1 MTESI
6 RGPNR
11 LADTLLS
18 SSTALTTPSEAL
30 VRVTEAAAFASAR
43 AMGHGDGKRA
53 DGLAVE
59 AMRQALEDVHLS
71 GRIVIGEGERDAAP
85 MLYIGEDV
93 GDPSG
98 QRVDIAV
105 DPLEG
110 TDLVATGRSNAVAV
124 MAISEPDG
132 LLHAPDMYLEKL
144 IVGPPAAGR
153 INLDFPVVANL
164 QIIADSLSRQISD
177 LTVIVLDRER
187 HRDLITDIREAGAR
201 IKLIGDGDV
210 VAAVSVA
217 VAGTA
222 DHVVMGIGGAPEGVL
237 AAAALRCLGGEIQ
250 ARFRPRNDDEISRL
264 HAMGISDFTTRVL
277 TTTDLAAGSMI
288 SFSMTG
294 VTDGE
299 LLRGFRFFG
308 GGGRTHSLVMDLEAD
323 TIRFVD
329 TMRIFDRDHVGPI
342 RLTP

>member
-1 MTESI
+1 
-6 RGPNR
+6 
-11 LADTLLS
+11 
-18 SSTALTTPSEAL
+18 
-30 VRVTEAAAFASAR
+30 
-43 AMGHGDGKRA
+43 MGHGDGKRA
-53 DGLAVE
+53 DALAVE
-59 AMRQALEDVHLS
+59 AMRLALEEVHLS

-85 MLYIGEDV
+85 MLYIGENV

-124 MAISEPDG
+124 MAISEPGG
-132 LLHAPDMYLEKL
+132 LLHAPDTYLEKL

-153 INLDFPVVANL
+153 INLDFPVDASL
-164 QIIADSLSRQISD
+164 QIIADSLNRQISD

-187 HRDLITDIREAGAR
+187 HRELITDIREAGAR

-222 DHVVMGIGGAPEGVL
+222 DHVVMGTGGAPEGVL

-250 ARFRPRNDDEISRL
+250 ARFQPRNDEEISRL
-264 HAMGISDFTTRVL
+264 QAMGIDNYKTRIL
-277 TTTDLAAGSMI
+277 TTSDLASGEMI

-299 LLRGFRFFG
+299 LLRGVRFFG